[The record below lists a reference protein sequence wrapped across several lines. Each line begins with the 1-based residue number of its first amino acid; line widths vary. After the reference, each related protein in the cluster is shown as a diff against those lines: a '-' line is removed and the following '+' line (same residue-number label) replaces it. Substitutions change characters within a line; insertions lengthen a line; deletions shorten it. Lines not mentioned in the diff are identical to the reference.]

1 MCGAMQNVTSVKPG
15 GRGHHQLLRRLKNGT
30 GEQEMKQTFLLRNE
44 AIRNNAID
52 AILSLPIDDKSPH
65 EVHVKEPKRSKAQN
79 DRMWPMLNDVSRQ
92 VLWHGQRLAP
102 EDWKDLFTALW
113 LKTKK
118 LEQRSAPGIGGGVR
132 TSKMRKASMT
142 ELIEIMFWFGSERNV
157 RWSDDSWREYEWSQ
171 RKGKAA

>member
-1 MCGAMQNVTSVKPG
+1 
-15 GRGHHQLLRRLKNGT
+15 
-30 GEQEMKQTFLLRNE
+30 MKQTFLLRNE

-52 AILSLPIDDKSPH
+52 AVTPRSPRYILSLPIDD
-65 EVHVKEPKRSKAQN
+65 KEPKRSKAQN

-118 LEQRSAPGIGGGVR
+118 LGNEVCLVSTVALSCLACVPAKCGRPA
-132 TSKMRKASMT
+132 
-142 ELIEIMFWFGSERNV
+142 
-157 RWSDDSWREYEWSQ
+157 
-171 RKGKAA
+171 

>member
-1 MCGAMQNVTSVKPG
+1 
-15 GRGHHQLLRRLKNGT
+15 
-30 GEQEMKQTFLLRNE
+30 MKQIYILRNE

-65 EVHVKEPKRSKAQN
+65 EVHVREPKRSKAQN

-118 LEQRSAPGIGGGVR
+118 WSKEVR
-132 TSKMRKASMT
+132 LVSTVALLCLAFVPAKC
-142 ELIEIMFWFGSERNV
+142 ERP
-157 RWSDDSWREYEWSQ
+157 
-171 RKGKAA
+171 A

>member
-1 MCGAMQNVTSVKPG
+1 
-15 GRGHHQLLRRLKNGT
+15 
-30 GEQEMKQTFLLRNE
+30 MKQTFLLRNE

-113 LKTKK
+113 LKTK
-118 LEQRSAPGIGGGVR
+118 
-132 TSKMRKASMT
+132 
-142 ELIEIMFWFGSERNV
+142 N
-157 RWSDDSWREYEWSQ
+157 WSNEVCLVSTVALSCLACVPAKCGRP
-171 RKGKAA
+171 A

>member
-1 MCGAMQNVTSVKPG
+1 
-15 GRGHHQLLRRLKNGT
+15 
-30 GEQEMKQTFLLRNE
+30 MKQTFLLRNE

-113 LKTKK
+113 LKTKNW
-118 LEQRSAPGIGGGVR
+118 
-132 TSKMRKASMT
+132 SKEVCLVSTVALSCLACVPAKC
-142 ELIEIMFWFGSERNV
+142 ERP
-157 RWSDDSWREYEWSQ
+157 
-171 RKGKAA
+171 A